1 MRGLG
6 TIANVIAVIVG
17 SIIGITMKGGLK
29 PKIQDILMQACG
41 LATIFIGIEGTLS
54 GMFTV
59 QNGTIETQGTLLLI
73 CSLVIGG
80 LIGEILNLEQKIE
93 KLGDKLKS
101 LTKAQNDTKF
111 VEGFVTASLVIC
123 IGAMAVVGAINDGL
137 NGDPSM
143 LFAKSIL
150 DFIIIII
157 FTATFGIGVMFS
169 AIPLGIYQ
177 GLITLCA
184 VFIAPYLSDVLVN
197 ELSYI
202 GSAII
207 FGVGVNIS
215 FGKKYKV
222 GNMLPALL
230 IPIVYEI
237 VLSFL

>member
-73 CSLVIGG
+73 CSLVIGS

-93 KLGDKLKS
+93 KFGDKLKS

-157 FTATFGIGVMFS
+157 FAATFGIGVMFS

-184 VFIAPYLSDVLVN
+184 VLIAPYLNDVLIN